1 MGHVLR
7 VKSEW
12 IFDLNT
18 TNMKGLFQTI
28 VAPFYPFG
36 IYNNIKHQSEIGSRY
51 LLAFCFVILVGT
63 FFFHSL
69 SQFEYYASNIKIVSS
84 LGFLIG
90 LALRITLIAYT
101 ISISVTQ
108 FTKKKFSFAMS
119 FALVTLASTTLLYPF
134 FIYWLNPKFYP
145 IADIFSQFW
154 FAIIIAIGISETSQ
168 IKFLASLLLAIIAVV
183 MYWLIT
189 VTFLPYGIT
198 I

>member
-1 MGHVLR
+1 MKVLF
-7 VKSEW
+7 E
-12 IFDLNT
+12 
-18 TNMKGLFQTI
+18 TI
-28 VAPFYPFG
+28 VFPFYPKGILNNLKKKSDFG
-36 IYNNIKHQSEIGSRY
+36 FRY

-63 FFFHSL
+63 FLFHSV
-69 SQFEYYASNIKIVSS
+69 SHSAYYTSNIKIVSS
-84 LGFLIG
+84 SGFLIG
-90 LALRITLIAYT
+90 IALRIILIAYT

-108 FTKKKFSFAMS
+108 FTKKKFSFAIS

-168 IKFLASLLLAIIAVV
+168 IKFLMSLMLAIIAVV